1 MPSVMHRDNPI
12 SPTHEM
18 YLKVLHEARGEH
30 GVSRVGDLARRLAV
44 SPGTVSTV
52 LKGLERMQFV
62 RHERYG
68 FVVLTAEGKD
78 VAECV
83 IRRYDTVRALLV
95 EVLGVSPETAE
106 IDACMMEHA
115 VSPDTVLRMQDA
127 LERHRN
133 RRVPTPPSRRRRRGH
148 LCAGCKSRG
157 VCRASGEKGH
167 D

>member
-1 MPSVMHRDNPI
+1 MSSVMHRETGI
-12 SPTHEM
+12 SSTHEM

-30 GVSRVGDLARRLAV
+30 GVSRVGDLARRLDV

-52 LKGLERMQFV
+52 LKGLEKMRFV

-68 FVVLTAEGKD
+68 FVVLTEDGTE

-83 IRRYDTVRALLV
+83 IRRYDTIRALLV

-115 VSPDTVLRMQDA
+115 VSPTTVERMEE
-127 LERHRN
+127 LLKRHRS
-133 RRVPTPPSRRRRRGH
+133 RKALKPLSRRRGRGH
-148 LCAGCKSRG
+148 LCHGCQRLG
-157 VCRASGEKGH
+157 VCRASGEKERG
-167 D
+167 

>member
-1 MPSVMHRDNPI
+1 VSSVMHRDNPI
-12 SPTHEM
+12 SSTHEM

-30 GVSRVGDLARRLAV
+30 GISRVGDLARRLDV

-52 LKGLERMQFV
+52 LKGLERMHFV

-68 FVVLTAEGKD
+68 FVVLTEEGKD

-83 IRRYDTVRALLV
+83 IRRYDTIRALLV
-95 EVLGVSPETAE
+95 EVLGVSPETAD

-115 VSPDTVLRMQDA
+115 VSPTTVQRMQEL
-127 LERHRN
+127 LERQRD
-133 RRVPTPPSRRRRRGH
+133 RRVLTPPVKRRRRGH

-157 VCRASGEKGH
+157 ACRASGETPRG
-167 D
+167 

>member
-12 SPTHEM
+12 SSTHEM

-30 GVSRVGDLARRLAV
+30 GISRVGDLARRLDV

-52 LKGLERMQFV
+52 LKGLEKMHFV

-68 FVVLTAEGKD
+68 FVVLTDEGKD

-83 IRRYDTVRALLV
+83 IRRYDTIRALLV

-115 VSPDTVLRMQDA
+115 VSPTTVLRMQEA

-133 RRVPTPPSRRRRRGH
+133 PRALTPSMKRRRRGH

-157 VCRASGEKGH
+157 VCRASGG
-167 D
+167 DRP